1 MDKAILLL
9 QVIVALG
16 IFNVWFLRFNMATK
30 YRGGN
35 SKNLREEFAAYG
47 LPTWF
52 FVLIGVLKVSCAIAL
67 IAGIWYP
74 EITRYAAGALG
85 ILMVGALLMH
95 IKAKDPLIK
104 SVPAILMFLMCLII
118 FLSSLKIFLQ

>member
-1 MDKAILLL
+1 MDKAVLVL

-16 IFNVWFLRFNMATK
+16 IFNVWFLRFNMATE

-35 SKNLREEFAAYG
+35 SKSLKEEFAAYG

-52 FVLIGVLKVSCAIAL
+52 FVLIGVLKVSCAISL
-67 IAGIWYP
+67 IGSIWYP
-74 EITRYAAGALG
+74 EINRYAAGTLG

-95 IKAKDPLIK
+95 IKAKDPLI
-104 SVPAILMFLMCLII
+104 
-118 FLSSLKIFLQ
+118 

>member
-16 IFNVWFLRFNMATK
+16 IFNVWFLRFNMATS
-30 YRGGN
+30 YRGGS

-118 FLSSLKIFLQ
+118 FLNSLKIFLQ